1 MMIASQNHLMEV
13 TNIETTLFKP
23 IAKLLT
29 LMQNSVFDSF
39 VNVTKAI
46 AKSPMVLTGGIVSQ
60 Q

>member
-23 IAKLLT
+23 IAQLPM
-29 LMQNSVFDSF
+29 LMQNSVFVSF

-46 AKSPMVLTGGIVSQ
+46 AKSPMVPTGGIVSQ